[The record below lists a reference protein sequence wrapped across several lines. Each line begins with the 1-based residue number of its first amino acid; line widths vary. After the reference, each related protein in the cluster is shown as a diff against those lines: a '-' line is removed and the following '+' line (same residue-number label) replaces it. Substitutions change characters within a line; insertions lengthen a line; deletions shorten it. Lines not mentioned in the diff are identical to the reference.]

1 MVSGLPRYR
10 ACAAHSDTAAN
21 LRSSVAPM
29 SDSRSIARRT
39 FFQHAA
45 RVLGGAVAAQPWV
58 PAIVWNPKLHR
69 PMTLPRA
76 GERTG
81 AALRIAVVTTRD
93 GPSPP
98 TGGSSGATMDMG
110 VHLGMDEAAR
120 AATLLG
126 GTVSLL
132 GPATNLRDALSLIAG
147 RAAAVVICSASDN
160 ETAEL
165 GEAATE
171 KAVLL
176 LNARAGADAL
186 RNERCARL
194 VFHIA
199 PSDKMRDDAR
209 RLWSVEGDR
218 GSTGAADVTAWDPHL
233 ERFGAAQLNA
243 RFEARFRR
251 PMSSAAWAG
260 WFAVKV
266 AWEASQ
272 RARSTEARAI
282 AQYLERD
289 GTQFDGQ
296 KGVPLSF
303 RRWDHQLRQ
312 PLYVSSSAGSADS
325 THVASGT
332 PSPIPAPDATPARA
346 ALDALGTTEEASACR
361 WR

>member
-1 MVSGLPRYR
+1 
-10 ACAAHSDTAAN
+10 
-21 LRSSVAPM
+21 M
-29 SDSRSIARRT
+29 SDCCSIARRA

-45 RVLGGAVAAQPWV
+45 RVLGGALAMQPWV
-58 PAIVWNPKLHR
+58 RAIAWNPKLHGT
-69 PMTLPRA
+69 MLLPRSGGRA
-76 GERTG
+76 G

-93 GPSPP
+93 GASLLPA
-98 TGGSSGATMDMG
+98 GHSGATMDMG
-110 VHLGMDEAAR
+110 VDLGMDEAAR

-126 GTVSLL
+126 GSVSLV
-132 GPATNLRDALSLIAG
+132 GPATNLRDAHTLIADH
-147 RAAAVVICSASDN
+147 AASVIISSANDD

-171 KAVLL
+171 NAVLMF
-176 LNARAGADAL
+176 NASAGADAL
-186 RNERCARL
+186 RNSRCVRL
-194 VFHIA
+194 LFHIV
-199 PSDKMRDDAR
+199 PSDSMRADAR
-209 RLWSVEGDR
+209 RLWSAEGDR
-218 GSTGAADVTAWDPHL
+218 GSAGAADVTAWDPRL

-251 PMSSAAWAG
+251 PMNSAAWAG

-272 RARSTEARAI
+272 RVRSIEARAI
-282 AQYLERD
+282 AEYLERD

-312 PLYVSSSAGSADS
+312 PLYVASAGSGDS
-325 THVASGT
+325 TRAT
-332 PSPIPAPDATPARA
+332 ATAPSPIPAPDATPARA
-346 ALDALGTTEEASACR
+346 ALDALGTTEKASTCR